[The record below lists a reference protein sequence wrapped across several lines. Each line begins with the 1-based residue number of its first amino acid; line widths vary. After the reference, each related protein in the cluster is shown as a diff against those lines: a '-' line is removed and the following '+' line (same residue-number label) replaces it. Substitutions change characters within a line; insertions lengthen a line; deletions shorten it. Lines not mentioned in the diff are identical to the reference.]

1 MNIETDID
9 SSGIF
14 EENFSSESKQSFCN
28 YVELHSSGFNSL
40 YKAQR
45 FGKCY
50 FLKGLKPEYANQAQF
65 RDLLRKEFDLTVQ
78 FDHPNIVRTISF
90 ENDAVVGWCLVLEYI
105 DGQTLDEYSK
115 TKEFKSNYKKI
126 IAEILQSL
134 QYIHKKQIVHRDLK
148 PGNILVTANGNNVK
162 IIDFGLADADYYS
175 NLKLPSGTRKYVA
188 PEQISN
194 PKSVDNRA
202 DIYSFGIILLD
213 LPLPHY
219 YKRIAKK
226 CANKDKEKRYK
237 DTVEIE
243 TAIKVFKTAKIVIPI
258 VVLCLLV
265 ISVLLFR
272 TTNSNEEI
280 TIQPT
285 DSVEQVKQENDTNSF
300 SLQNVDTIYVETQS
314 KATQKSESTFAKP
327 TTDKPKFD
335 LQKVL
340 EQIDDFYKPFHDS
353 LEQHQYQWLEDATK
367 ALVRYETDFLPTIWL
382 PLKDS
387 GVFATEQEEYD
398 AWQKLVP
405 HLTKIS
411 EQEANYFREL
421 PIYRE
426 EKRKMDRE
434 LEDSL

>member
-14 EENFSSESKQSFCN
+14 EDNFSSKNEQSFCN
-28 YVELHSSGFNSL
+28 YVELHSSGYNCL
-40 YKAQR
+40 YKALR
-45 FGKCY
+45 YGKWY
-50 FLKGLKPEYANQAQF
+50 FLKGLKSEYAGQSQF
-65 RDLLRKEFDLTVQ
+65 QDLLRKEFDLTVQ
-78 FDHPNIVRTISF
+78 LDHPNIVRTISF
-90 ENDAVVGWCLVLEYI
+90 ENDPVVGWCIVLEYI
-105 DGQTLDEYSK
+105 DGQTLAKYSSK
-115 TKEFKSNYKKI
+115 KDFTSNYEKI

-134 QYIHKKQIVHRDLK
+134 NYIRAKQIIHRDLK
-148 PGNILVTANGNNVK
+148 PENILVTTNGTNVK

-175 NLKLPSGTRKYVA
+175 NLKLPSGTQKYIA
-188 PEQISN
+188 PEQLSD
-194 PKSVDNRA
+194 PKNVDNRA
-202 DIYSFGIILLD
+202 DIYSFGKILLD
-213 LPLPHY
+213 LPLPKY

-226 CANKDKEKRYK
+226 CSSENKAKRYK
-237 DTVEIE
+237 NALEIE
-243 TAIKVFKTAKIVIPI
+243 TAIKVTKRTRILIPI
-258 VVLCLLV
+258 IILCLLV
-265 ISVLLFR
+265 ITVFYFR
-272 TTNSNEEI
+272 STNSNETSTNQPAD
-280 TIQPT
+280 TIAN
-285 DSVEQVKQENDTNSF
+285 VEQPNDTNRIIP
-300 SLQNVDTIYVETQS
+300 QKVDTIYVES
-314 KATQKSESTFAKP
+314 KAEPLSKLESKTAKSTASKP
-327 TTDKPKFD
+327 QFD

-405 HLTKIS
+405 HLTEIS